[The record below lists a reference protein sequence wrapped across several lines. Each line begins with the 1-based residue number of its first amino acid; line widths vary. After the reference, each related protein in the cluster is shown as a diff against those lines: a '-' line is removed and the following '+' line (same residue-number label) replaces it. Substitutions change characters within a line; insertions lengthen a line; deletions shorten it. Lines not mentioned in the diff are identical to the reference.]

1 MGKYGPTVLLGVT
14 RRMLEMQSPSDLE
27 SHIEWPI
34 APHMILVAHHGNL
47 FMYYVIM
54 MWIVTGI
61 VED

>member
-34 APHMILVAHHGNL
+34 APYDFGGAS
-47 FMYYVIM
+47 
-54 MWIVTGI
+54 W
-61 VED
+61 